1 MGLNY
6 NYLLYFKQD
15 HLWDALTGLVHICD
29 PIDPPPTTIHF
40 PDRDLTLPIATDF
53 LEANEVLYDKPEI
66 KFAISMVFKEDEAI
80 LDYLENNGD
89 DWIRRAPPDFDG
101 AAQVSIGFIYL
112 TVYTDLS
119 KHYAFKKS
127 TDMVLFRFGT
137 TGTRMSFLFSESESI
152 RRTFTRLLENY
163 NGVIGIF
170 DREID
175 YGQLFWFM
183 GKQMEFDVES
193 VYILPDEIEEM
204 LKRGW

>member
-6 NYLLYFKQD
+6 NYLLYFQRA

-40 PDRDLTLPIATDF
+40 PDRDLILPIATDF
-53 LEANEVLYDKPEI
+53 LEANELPYDKPEM

-80 LDYLENNGD
+80 LDYLDNNGD
-89 DWIRRAPPDFDG
+89 DWIHRAPPDFDG

-119 KHYAFKKS
+119 KHFAFKKP

-152 RRTFTRLLENY
+152 RRTFTELLENH
-163 NGVIGIF
+163 GGILGIF
-170 DREID
+170 DWEND
-175 YGQLFWFM
+175 YGELFWFK
-183 GKQMEFDVES
+183 GKHMQVSLSSNYM
-193 VYILPDEIEEM
+193 LPGEIEEE